1 MQVGNFIFRRIG
13 TFASVVTATL
23 WMAGC
28 MPLHAPPRAST
39 SPQPT
44 VNLPPREHAQQLMDQ
59 FGISLPTHA
68 RNVRVVTPPL
78 DDFRA
83 KALIS
88 FDAPRDEVVDETCRG
103 VKTKS
108 LEHWP
113 LIAGGTDQ
121 EILDY
126 AHAAPDENKYGS
138 CQQYIGG
145 KKILILVPRIE
156 NLLTYVVLY
165 HRPYR

>member
-28 MPLHAPPRAST
+28 MPFQAPRHAST

-44 VNLPPREHAQQLMDQ
+44 MNLPPREHAQQLMDK
-59 FGISLPTHA
+59 FGISLPKHA
-68 RNVRVVTPPL
+68 QNVRVVTPPL

-113 LIAGGTDQ
+113 LIAGTIDQ

-126 AHAAPDENKYGS
+126 THVAPDETKYGS
-138 CQQYIGG
+138 CHQYIEG
-145 KKILILVPRIE
+145 KNILVLVPRIE
-156 NLLTYVVLY
+156 HITAYVVLY
-165 HRPYR
+165 HMPYR